1 MTTKQYQPATVTF
14 PERPRRGDMQ
24 NILYLHRPGHIAA
37 LQHHFGSPE
46 TTLVMGDMP
55 IGWSLSRQ
63 QGLLYPDLMVAFD
76 VDTAAAIAQRGF
88 SIEERGKS
96 PDFVLEVASLNTAL
110 NDYTAKRTGYAA
122 YGASE
127 YWRFDPTGGRY
138 YPVALAG
145 ERLVDGEY
153 HPIPIEQTP
162 EGWLWGHSEVLGL
175 ALCWEDRQLRWYDP
189 SSQTYLLTHDEA
201 LDTIVAE
208 RDARIA
214 AESAR
219 IAAETRI
226 RQLEEELRRRQ
237 QPPEA

>member
-1 MTTKQYQPATVTF
+1 MTTKQYLPAAVTF

-24 NILYLHRPGHIAA
+24 NVLYLHRPGHISA

-46 TTLVMGDMP
+46 TTLVMGEMP

-88 SIEERGKS
+88 SIDERGKS

-110 NDYTAKRTGYAA
+110 NDYTTKRTGYAA

-127 YWRFDPTGGRY
+127 YWRFDHTGGDY

-153 HPIPIEQTP
+153 HPIPIEQTT
-162 EGWLWGHSEVLGL
+162 EGWFWGHSEVLGL
-175 ALCWEDRQLRWYDP
+175 TVCWENSQLRWYDP
-189 SSQTYLLTHDEA
+189 ATQSYLLTHE
-201 LDTIVAE
+201 AE

-214 AESAR
+214 AEAARIAEREAR
-219 IAAETRI
+219 IAAEARI

-237 QPPEA
+237 